1 MRFFCFVEFVSR
13 LNSLVVFP
21 EGSLKAA
28 YIAARYRLLLL
39 TYTAHYPRI
48 SHDVQV
54 LFGRQRQRQL
64 TVVPLL
70 DQSRATYQDF

>member
-1 MRFFCFVEFVSR
+1 MQFFFCFVEFVSR
-13 LNSLVVFP
+13 LNSIEVFP

-28 YIAARYRLLLL
+28 YTYSSQIYRLLLL

-54 LFGRQRQRQL
+54 LFGRRRRQRAINRRFA
-64 TVVPLL
+64 
-70 DQSRATYQDF
+70 SRSK

>member
-28 YIAARYRLLLL
+28 YIAARYRLLIL

-54 LFGRQRQRQL
+54 LFGRWR
-64 TVVPLL
+64 
-70 DQSRATYQDF
+70 RAAAAHSSGN